1 MQILLIAVFGLIVG
15 RLVNVFVFHTHLGVK
30 RIRWH
35 GPAVELATAALFAM
49 VSLVGASSVLL
60 LIRNL
65 LMTVFLVIIFVY
77 DLKFS
82 YILDRFT
89 IPAMIV
95 ALVLNVWIGSL
106 SIVSMLIGAVV
117 VGGFFLAQFLVSKG
131 RWIGGGDIRLG
142 MVMGLLLGWPNALL
156 ALLIGYLLGGFVGV
170 GLILFKHKKIESAVP
185 FGTFLGVG
193 TFVAMLWGEKII
205 QWYMGYLS

>member
-1 MQILLIAVFGLIVG
+1 MQILLLAVFGLIVG
-15 RLVNVFVFHTHLGVK
+15 RLVNVFVFRTHLGVK

-35 GPAVELATAALFAM
+35 GPAVELATATLFA
-49 VSLVGASSVLL
+49 VAGLVDASNALL

-65 LMTVFLVIIFVY
+65 LMTVFLVVVFVY

-89 IPAMIV
+89 IPAMVV
-95 ALVLNVWIGSL
+95 ALVMNVWIGSL
-106 SIVSMLIGAVV
+106 SIVSMLIGAVM
-117 VGGFFLAQFLVSKG
+117 VGGFFLVQFMVSKG

-142 MVMGLLLGWPNALL
+142 VVMGLLLGWQVVLL
-156 ALLIGYLLGGFVGV
+156 ALLISYMFGGFVGI

-185 FGTFLGVG
+185 FGTFLGIG